1 MVFVPMQPEH
11 GGQGILFAE
20 PPPSGAAAKTWEE
33 RLDPDSLRDFAAEL
47 AEASGRAIAGMFRH
61 PDLAVETKGDDSP
74 VTVADRYAE
83 TLLRDRI
90 LERFPDHGIVG
101 EEFGAVREDAE
112 YVWVLDPIDGTI
124 SFVAGVP
131 LFGTLIAL
139 LHEGEPILGVIHQP
153 VTRELAIGTPSG
165 TTINGEVVRVREDR
179 SLAEAMLLMTDPGA
193 VGRHQDGARFETL
206 CARVA
211 RCRGWGDCYGYLMLA
226 SGRADVML
234 DPIMNPWDIAALVP
248 VVRGAG
254 GVITTWEGDDP
265 TGGTSTVAAAP
276 AIHRE
281 VMEILNGTGSS

>member
-1 MVFVPMQPEH
+1 M
-11 GGQGILFAE
+11 
-20 PPPSGAAAKTWEE
+20 
-33 RLDPDSLRDFAAEL
+33 LDPDSLRDFAAEL

-206 CARVA
+206 CAPRGAVPRLGRLLRIPYARV
-211 RCRGWGDCYGYLMLA
+211 
-226 SGRADVML
+226 
-234 DPIMNPWDIAALVP
+234 
-248 VVRGAG
+248 GAG
-254 GVITTWEGDDP
+254 GRHARPDHEPVGYRGARAGR
-265 TGGTSTVAAAP
+265 TGGWRRN
-276 AIHRE
+276 HHLGGR
-281 VMEILNGTGSS
+281 